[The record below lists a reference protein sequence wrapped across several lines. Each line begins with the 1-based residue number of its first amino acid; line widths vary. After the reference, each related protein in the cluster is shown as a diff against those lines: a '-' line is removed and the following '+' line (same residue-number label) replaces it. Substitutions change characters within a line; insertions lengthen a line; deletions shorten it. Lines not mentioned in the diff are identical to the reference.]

1 MSRIDN
7 SLEDESIEHRI
18 STSRRR
24 FLQATGMATLATGGA
39 VGTAVGVHES
49 SSTIPPGT
57 IDERTLSSYIDDPAV
72 FEENHASPHVTTT
85 VPFESV
91 DQAIDADSP
100 YERLETRFGQSPYFQ
115 LLDGDWRFKRY
126 ENHAAVPDSHDAI
139 DWDEIA
145 VPSSWQTQGFGQ
157 RLYINSDL
165 TWNHYDPPSDA
176 NPVEE
181 VPLENN
187 PVGVYRRSFD
197 VPADWDGRQTF
208 LHFAGVKQ
216 AYFVWIDGQY
226 VGYHQGSMTPG
237 EFDVTEYVTPGGTHT
252 VTLQVYRF
260 SDGEAIE
267 TQDMFRYSGIFRS
280 VSLYST
286 PAVHVRDFFVRTDLD
301 DDYEDATLRVDAEL
315 TNNGEE
321 ICEYELRG
329 HLYAPDSDQPRR
341 GPPKETPGRGPPDD
355 RSGHNR
361 SNDFPGRGP
370 PAGDAGR
377 SPSKASGHSSPK
389 NGSVGREVATL
400 SGLATVDAEGA
411 HVSLETEVSDPEKW
425 SAEDPTLY
433 TLVLELVP
441 LDKPDS
447 KDDPCE
453 VLLEKVGFRAYES
466 ERGELSSTWH
476 VNGEAMN
483 IRGVNRHE
491 TDPDYGRYV
500 PIETL
505 RTDFEVMKRFNVNSV
520 RTSHYPNDPT
530 FYRLADEYGIYVQ
543 DEINVETHWWE
554 QMAANVDVFDEQM
567 LTRWRRMVQRDKNHA
582 SVFVYSTGNEAGTG
596 PPHLAMAAYNLGEE
610 NADRIPDTFEAYHLS
625 GADDADRVGEELDLE
640 PRGVDT
646 TRQLYHQPN
655 GGGWTIDYSDMLGPR
670 YPMPDGM
677 VSEGDGSGLGDGL
690 RPVMMG
696 EYNHAMGN
704 SLGLI
709 HEMWSEYIQ
718 PPVRQAR
725 DGAGENDGVLIGNP
739 EVTGDGQIVFQGDD
753 HIEVLGIEGIA
764 SSESGFTVEIVVRE
778 ITDGTPL
785 VVADGY
791 ALAVSDDGIEFSVGD
806 ASVSAS
812 APDGDGWHTL
822 VGVYTGDELQLYVN
836 DEQVGTEGHS
846 GEDLEAS
853 SDLWIAG
860 DPNTDNDT
868 GVTLDSVALY
878 DVVPDGDEY
887 SSPGDATLSYDF
899 AELARD
905 KSLQGGWIWDWVN
918 QDLNDETEDG
928 EPFQFYHLEG
938 PDGAFCLNGTL
949 WSDRT
954 PQPEMWELKKSHQ
967 PVGFA
972 ARAVENG
979 EIYITNYF
987 GFTDLDE
994 LDVTWELT
1002 ADDETVESGELDLDV
1017 PPGETCS
1024 VTVPFEEPDLEA
1036 GVEYWL
1042 DVSACLTEATD
1053 YADAGHEVAFEQ
1065 VAVPFDV
1072 PDPETESIEDMPAL
1086 SVSESDET
1094 ITVGGESFEYAFDT
1108 ELGTLASMEYNGT
1121 ELLDRGP
1128 LLNAWRAPI
1137 MNELQDWGGAQ
1148 APDWYDAGLNDL
1160 NYVVESIDVDQPED
1174 ALARVAVEGF
1184 AEGTAE
1190 DEGLVTPDSSSTEA
1204 DGVLRGSPEIVEG
1217 VSGSAVALDGEDDY
1231 IEVGTPDALDF
1242 TEPGFTLEVTFQGID
1257 DAEHGPLVAKGDYQ
1271 YALKTAGGDAFEFFV
1286 YDGNWVSMQAPIPD
1300 EAREGWHTL
1309 TSVCADDEFR
1319 LYLDGERLA
1328 AESHSIGNID
1338 SSGAP
1343 VRIGQNADQDRYT
1356 ETTIDSVAV
1365 YDTALNDEELATE
1378 FDEPPENAV
1387 LWYDLDEFEE
1397 AEDEGYGPGFATRY
1411 TYTVFG
1417 TGEIVLNV
1425 ESDPNDRLQSAISGW
1440 LPKVGVQLELPES
1453 FGEFEW
1459 YGRGPQE
1466 TMPDRKWGVR
1476 VGRYSGSVAD
1486 QYVPY
1491 LPPQDNGNKA
1501 ETRWAAVS
1509 NDDGVGIAA
1518 SAHPEMHVSLEQYA
1532 NLDEANHQ
1540 YELEE
1545 RGSIGF
1551 NLDHAVTGVGGTP
1564 TTPLPEYQVQPE
1576 TMAFTVSLR
1585 PFANEDPMELAKR
1598 RLPKPN
1604 RE

>member
-1 MSRIDN
+1 M
-7 SLEDESIEHRI
+7 
-18 STSRRR
+18 
-24 FLQATGMATLATGGA
+24 GMATLSTGGA
-39 VGTAVGVHES
+39 VGTAIGAPDS
-49 SSTIPPGT
+49 QSTISPGS
-57 IDERTLSSYIDDPAV
+57 IDEETLSSYIDNPAV
-72 FEENHASPHVTTT
+72 FEENHEPPHVTTT

-91 DQAIDADSP
+91 DQAVNADIP
-100 YERLETRFGQSPYFQ
+100 YERLEKRFDRSPYFQ
-115 LLDGDWRFKRY
+115 LLDGNWRFKRY
-126 ENHAAVPDSHDAI
+126 ENYAAIPDSHDDI

-145 VPSSWQTQGFGQ
+145 VPSSWQARGFGQ
-157 RLYINSDL
+157 RLYINTDL

-197 VPADWDGRQTF
+197 VPTDWGGRRTF

-237 EFDVTEYVTPGGTHT
+237 EFDVTEHVTPGGTHNVT
-252 VTLQVYRF
+252 VQVYRF
-260 SDGEAIE
+260 SDGEAVE

-286 PAVHVRDFFVRTDLD
+286 PAVHIRDFFIQTDLD
-301 DDYEDATLRVDAEL
+301 DEYEDATLRVDAEL
-315 TNNGEE
+315 TNYDEE
-321 ICEYELRG
+321 SGEYELRG
-329 HLYAPDSDQPRR
+329 RLYAPGADGLQR
-341 GPPKETPGRGPPDD
+341 GPPQKTSGRGPPD
-355 RSGHNR
+355 NT
-361 SNDFPGRGP
+361 PGWNSPDEIPDRGP
-370 PAGDAGR
+370 PAGAAGG
-377 SPSKASGHSSPK
+377 SPSKGSGRSSPE
-389 NGSVGREVATL
+389 NGSVGRKVATL
-400 SGLATVDAEGA
+400 SGSTKVNAEGA

-441 LDKPDS
+441 IGKPENRDG
-447 KDDPCE
+447 PRE
-453 VLLEKVGFRAYES
+453 VLLEKVGFRTYEAD
-466 ERGELSSTWH
+466 RGELSSAWH
-476 VNGEAMN
+476 VNGEPMN

-491 TDPDYGRYV
+491 TDPDYGRHV

-554 QMAANVDVFDEQM
+554 QMAANVDVFDEQI
-567 LTRWRRMVQRDKNHA
+567 LVRWRRMVQRDKNHA

-610 NADRIPDTFEAYHLS
+610 DANQIPETFEAYHLS
-625 GADDADRVGEELDLE
+625 GADDADRVGEDLNLE
-640 PRGVDT
+640 PEGTDT

-704 SLGLI
+704 SLGLM

-725 DGAGENDGVLIGNP
+725 DSAGENDGILVGDP
-739 EVTGDGQIVFQGDD
+739 EVIGDGQIVFEGDD
-753 HIEVLGIEGIA
+753 YIEILGAEGLEF
-764 SSESGFTVEIVVRE
+764 SESGFTVEITVRE
-778 ITDGTPL
+778 IADEAPL
-785 VVADGY
+785 VAADGY
-791 ALAVSDDGIEFSVGD
+791 ALGVSDGEIKFSVGD
-806 ASVSAS
+806 TSIAAS
-812 APDGDGWHTL
+812 APTGDGWHT
-822 VGVYTGDELQLYVN
+822 VAGVYADGELRLYL
-836 DEQVGTEGHS
+836 DGEQAATENHS
-846 GEDLEAS
+846 IDGLDRGS
-853 SDLWIAG
+853 SLLIGG
-860 DPNTDNDT
+860 DPDGDGDA
-868 GVTLDSVALY
+868 GVTLDSVTLY
-878 DVVPDGDEY
+878 DDIPEGEEY
-887 SSPGDATLSYDF
+887 ASPRNAVLLYDF
-899 AELARD
+899 TDLARD

-928 EPFQFYHLEG
+928 EPFQFYHLDG

-954 PQPEMWELKKSHQ
+954 PQPEMWQLKKSHQ
-967 PVGFA
+967 PVGIA
-972 ARAVENG
+972 ARAVEDG
-979 EIYITNYF
+979 DIYVTNYF

-994 LDVTWELT
+994 LQTTWELT
-1002 ADDETVESGELDLDV
+1002 ADDEVIESGELDLDV
-1017 PPGETCS
+1017 PPGETHP
-1024 VTVPFEEPDLEA
+1024 VTVPFDEPDLKP

-1042 DVSACLTEATD
+1042 DVSICLAEATD

-1065 VAVPFDV
+1065 FEVPFDV
-1072 PDPETESIEDMPAL
+1072 PEPETESTEDIPPL
-1086 SVSESDET
+1086 SVSESEGT
-1094 ITVGGESFEYAFDT
+1094 ITVGGEGFEYTFEA
-1108 ELGTLASMEYNGT
+1108 ELGTLTSMVYGGT

-1137 MNELQDWGGAQ
+1137 MNEAQNWGGAQ
-1148 APDWYDAGLNDL
+1148 APDWYEAGLNDL
-1160 NYVVESIDVDQPED
+1160 QHVVESVDTDQPEN
-1174 ALARVAVEGF
+1174 AVARVAFEGF
-1184 AEGTAE
+1184 AEGASA
-1190 DEGLVTPDSSSTEA
+1190 DEERLVTPDASPTGV
-1204 DGVLRGSPEIVEG
+1204 DGVLRGDPEIVEG
-1217 VSGSAVALDGEDDY
+1217 DSGSAVALDGEDDY
-1231 IEVGTPDALDF
+1231 IEIGTPDALDF
-1242 TEPGFTLEVTFQGID
+1242 TEPGFTVEVTFTGID
-1257 DAEHGPLVAKGDYQ
+1257 DVQHGPLVAKGDYQ

-1286 YDGNWVSMQAPIPD
+1286 YDDGWITLQAPIPD

-1309 TSVCADDEFR
+1309 AGICTDEELQ
-1319 LYLDGERLA
+1319 LYLDGEQLA
-1328 AESHSIGNID
+1328 TESHSVGSID
-1338 SSGAP
+1338 SSGSP

-1356 ETTIDSVAV
+1356 ETTIDSVSI
-1365 YDTALNDEELATE
+1365 YDVALDGEQLATG
-1378 FDEPPENAV
+1378 FDEPPESAV
-1387 LWYDLDEFEE
+1387 LWYNLDEFEE
-1397 AEDEGYGPGFATRY
+1397 ADDEDYGPGFATRY
-1411 TYTVFG
+1411 TYRVFG
-1417 TGEIVLNV
+1417 TGEIVLDV
-1425 ESDPNDRLQSAISGW
+1425 ESNPNDRLRSAISDW
-1440 LPKVGVQLELPES
+1440 LPKVGVQLGLPES

-1466 TMPDRKWGVR
+1466 TMPDRKWGMR
-1476 VGRYSGSVAD
+1476 VGRYSGSVAE

-1518 SAHPEMHVSLEQYA
+1518 IAHPEMHVSLEQYT
-1532 NLDEANHQ
+1532 NLDEANYQ

-1545 RGSIGF
+1545 RESIRF

-1576 TMAFTVSLR
+1576 SMAFTVSLR
-1585 PFANEDPMELAKR
+1585 PFADEDPMELSKR
-1598 RLPKPN
+1598 RLP
-1604 RE
+1604 EIDTD